1 MDLRSWQ
8 AEQAMH
14 SEPGPECLEV
24 IETMAAFYA
33 IIYLMFLSFSVSSLK
48 NHFPFFLEFCRV
60 GDCFSS
66 SFAEFAAIL
75 QNEAIQ
81 QSGGGKVKVLC
92 GTSGMCDIGL

>member
-1 MDLRSWQ
+1 
-8 AEQAMH
+8 MH
-14 SEPGPECLEV
+14 SELGPECLEM

-33 IIYLMFLSFSVSSLK
+33 FIYLMFLSFSVSSLK
-48 NHFPFFLEFCRV
+48 NTFHSSLEFSRV

-66 SFAEFAAIL
+66 FAEFTAIL

-81 QSGGGKVKVLC
+81 ESGGGKVKVLY